1 MSSSEYLPVHSTG
14 FQHYVTINNIN
25 RVILPTAI
33 IYKKGESDNDYTK
46 LGTTRENIKIDDNF
60 KENTFFIKN
69 DPSQYDNKVSG
80 GRKFKRSRKSYSSK
94 KSALK
99 SRRIRK
105 SSRRYSRR
113 R

>member
-1 MSSSEYLPVHSTG
+1 MSSSEYLPVEDDGSEY
-14 FQHYVTINNIN
+14 YVIINGNKHI
-25 RVILPTAI
+25 ILPTAI

-46 LGTTRENIKIDDNF
+46 LGTTRQNREMLDGF

-69 DPSQYDNKVSG
+69 EKNQYQDTPSG

>member
-1 MSSSEYLPVHSTG
+1 MSLPEYLEVFDNG
-14 FQHYVTINNIN
+14 NDYYVTIKHIIHPNA
-25 RVILPTAI
+25 V
-33 IYKKGESDNDYTK
+33 IYKKGELDNDYTK
-46 LGTTRENIKIDDNF
+46 LGTTKDNTEMSDASNSKEGL

-69 DPSQYDNKVSG
+69 EPKQYLGG
-80 GRKFKRSRKSYSSK
+80 GRKSKRSRKSYSSK
-94 KSALK
+94 KRALK